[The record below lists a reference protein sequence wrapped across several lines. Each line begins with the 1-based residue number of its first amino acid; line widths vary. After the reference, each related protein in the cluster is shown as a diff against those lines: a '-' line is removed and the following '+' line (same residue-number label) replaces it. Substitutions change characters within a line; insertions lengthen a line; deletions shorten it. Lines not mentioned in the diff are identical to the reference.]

1 MRVITFQEAADR
13 ASITL
18 RTLQREFALG
28 RGPTTIALSTRRRG
42 VLETDF
48 EAWLL
53 ARRRPA
59 PGDLAEANRGPT
71 YHNFGTKPL

>member
-1 MRVITFQEAADR
+1 MRVLTLQETADR
-13 ASITL
+13 LSITI

-28 RGPTTIALSTRRRG
+28 RGPTTVELSTRRRG
-42 VLETDF
+42 VLETDL

-59 PGDLAEANRGPT
+59 PGAKAA
-71 YHNFGTKPL
+71 

>member
-1 MRVITFQEAADR
+1 MMHERGDEMRVITFQEAADR

-28 RGPTTIALSTRRRG
+28 RGPATIVLSTRRRG

-59 PGDLAEANRGPT
+59 PGESAKAA
-71 YHNFGTKPL
+71 